1 MKILLIDQLAVQ
13 QHIKY
18 IQVWIKLLEEL
29 NFEFDIITK
38 KNILDNL
45 KIKNKNKLNL
55 DNYSRSINSSNF
67 FIRKIKLFRL
77 LINISR
83 KINFKEY
90 DYIIFLSFD
99 NITMFLSFWLK
110 GTKFLLILH
119 NNLRHIDN
127 CIIKFLFNKLGK
139 RNTLITLDDY
149 IYDGLKKRKIDSKR
163 ILHPLLEIKDEVTRL
178 KLNDEIIIFSPSI
191 TSIDEKLIKNIIEN
205 KVIQEI
211 LVKKN
216 IKLILRTKLKS
227 PKLKNIILLNDSY
240 LKDYDKIFLKAK
252 IIFLPYSK
260 DFKLRISGVLLESL
274 YLGKGIILPRYND
287 LSYFLKFNVGTSTIK
302 GFEKIDDLINILE
315 NIDELLITPDY
326 KKLRQKYS
334 EEEMKKD
341 IIKVLK

>member
-216 IKLILRTKLKS
+216 IK
-227 PKLKNIILLNDSY
+227 
-240 LKDYDKIFLKAK
+240 
-252 IIFLPYSK
+252 
-260 DFKLRISGVLLESL
+260 
-274 YLGKGIILPRYND
+274 
-287 LSYFLKFNVGTSTIK
+287 
-302 GFEKIDDLINILE
+302 
-315 NIDELLITPDY
+315 
-326 KKLRQKYS
+326 
-334 EEEMKKD
+334 
-341 IIKVLK
+341 

>member
-110 GTKFLLILH
+110 GAKFLLILH
-119 NNLRHIDN
+119 NNLRNIDN
-127 CIIKFLFNKLGK
+127 YIIKFLFNKLGK

-149 IYDGLKKRKIDSKR
+149 IDDGLKKRKIDSKR
-163 ILHPLLEIKDEVTRL
+163 ILHPLLEIKGKVTGL
-178 KLNDEIIIFSPSI
+178 KLDDEIIIFSPSI